1 MGNSIL
7 TGLLSILLSGIL
19 TNNFI
24 FSRFMG
30 ICPFLGVSKKT
41 STAVGMGMAVTFVM
55 TLAGTVTYLV
65 YRYLLVPF
73 QLEYMKTIIFIFII
87 AALVQFVEMALQKLL
102 PSLYTAL
109 GIYLPLITTNCAV
122 LGAVLLVTDTYKY
135 ETLIEAVV
143 FNFSAALGFTL
154 AIVLL
159 AGVRERLE
167 TAPIP
172 KFLKGFP
179 IVLISAALISM
190 AFVGLSF

>member
-1 MGNSIL
+1 MNNMAVSL
-7 TGLLSILLSGIL
+7 FSILLSGIL
-19 TNNFI
+19 TQNFI

-30 ICPFLGVSKKT
+30 TCPFLGVSKKID
-41 STAVGMGMAVTFVM
+41 TAFGMGIAVTFVM

-65 YRYLLVPF
+65 YKYLLLPF
-73 QLEYMKTIIFIFII
+73 NLTYMKTIVFIFII
-87 AALVQFVEMALQKLL
+87 ASLVQFVEMALQKYM
-102 PSLYTAL
+102 PSLYSAL

-122 LGAVLLVTDTYKY
+122 LGAVLLVVDTYNY
-135 ETLIEAVV
+135 QTLAEAVT

-154 AIVLL
+154 AIVLM

-172 KFLKGFP
+172 KFLQDFP

-190 AFVGLSF
+190 AFGGLSF

>member
-179 IVLISAALISM
+179 IELISAALISM

>member
-1 MGNSIL
+1 MNNMAVSL
-7 TGLLSILLSGIL
+7 FSILLSGIL
-19 TNNFI
+19 TQNFI

-30 ICPFLGVSKKT
+30 TCPFLGVSKKID
-41 STAVGMGMAVTFVM
+41 TAFGMGIAVTFVM

-65 YRYLLVPF
+65 YKYLLLPF
-73 QLEYMKTIIFIFII
+73 NLTYMKTIVFIFII
-87 AALVQFVEMALQKLL
+87 ASLVQFVEMALQKYM
-102 PSLYTAL
+102 PSLYSAL

-122 LGAVLLVTDTYKY
+122 LGAVLLVVDTYNY
-135 ETLIEAVV
+135 QTLAEAVT

-154 AIVLL
+154 AIVLM

-172 KFLKGFP
+172 KFLQGFP

-190 AFVGLSF
+190 AFGG